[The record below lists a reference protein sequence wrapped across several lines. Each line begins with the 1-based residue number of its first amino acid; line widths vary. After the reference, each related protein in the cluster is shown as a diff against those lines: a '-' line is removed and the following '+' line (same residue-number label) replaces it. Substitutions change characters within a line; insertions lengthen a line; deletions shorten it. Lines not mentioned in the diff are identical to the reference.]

1 MREISVSLAA
11 IRHNYRELKDLVAPA
26 KVMAV
31 VKANAYGHGM
41 IEVAKA
47 LEQEGVDMIGVAD
60 LTEAIALRQAG
71 ITASVMCWLLDSD
84 DNLDL
89 AAANDVTLGISTMQ
103 QLETVPSTVSIHIKV
118 DTGLG
123 RNGFMPEAL
132 DQVIEHINGNSLKVS
147 GVFSHLAN
155 TSEVEDKKQARVFD
169 EVLAKFEAAGV
180 ALQYRHLAASAGA
193 LNYANLR
200 YDMVRCG
207 LAIYGLN
214 PFEDKQI
221 EGVNLVP
228 AMKVASKVVNL
239 KRVPAGQGVSYG
251 YRFVSAKETT
261 LALIPFGYAEGMPRV
276 SEGAKVKIGNA
287 LYPVVGRV
295 AMDQFVVDVAD
306 AKIQL
311 GDEVVIFGDASR
323 GEPTAEALGASS
335 GSINYEIVTR
345 IGGRANRVYSE
356 A

>member
-1 MREISVSLAA
+1 MREISVSLSA
-11 IRHNYRELKDLVAPA
+11 IRHNYKELKNLVAPA
-26 KVMAV
+26 RVMAV

-41 IEVAKA
+41 LEVAKA

-71 ITASVMCWLLDSD
+71 IKASVMCWLLDSD
-84 DNLDL
+84 DNLAL
-89 AAANDVTLGISTMQ
+89 AAVNDVTLGISTMQ
-103 QLETVPSTVSIHIKV
+103 QLENVPSSVAIHIKV

-123 RNGFMPEAL
+123 RNGFMPEDL
-132 DQVIEHINGNSLKVS
+132 DQVIEHITANSLKVS

-155 TSEVEDKKQARVFD
+155 TSDTEDNKQAEVF
-169 EVLAKFEAAGV
+169 EEALAKFEKAGI
-180 ALQYRHLAASAGA
+180 AIDCRHLAASAGT
-193 LNYANLR
+193 LSYPSMR

-207 LAIYGLN
+207 LAVYGLN
-214 PFEDKQI
+214 PFEDRKV

-228 AMKVASKVVNL
+228 AMKVTSRVINL

-251 YRFVSAKETT
+251 YRYKSDKATT
-261 LALIPFGYAEGMPRV
+261 LALVPFGYAEGMPRV

-287 LYPVVGRV
+287 LYPVVGRI

-311 GDEVVIFGDASR
+311 GDEVVVFGDEAK
-323 GEPTAEALGASS
+323 GEPTAQGLGSSS

-356 A
+356 G